1 MLKGNQPA
9 FRAEEISVFC
19 EQISLILS
27 ADIPLYE
34 GVETLESDYAGTA
47 GDAAYRVMYETVKET
62 GSLAAAVEA
71 AGVFPDYMVGMVRVG
86 EEAGQ
91 LEKVMRSLAAHYM
104 REAQVRS
111 SAVSAVRY
119 PLTLICVMMLV
130 IAVLVFEVMPVFEKA
145 FMSLSGGMSSA
156 SSAMMRVGQ
165 MAGLIVFAV
174 MLVLLCVCAVLVL
187 LIWSGKKPQL
197 KERVIGSIKPL
208 KQLNRMVAA
217 QKLASVM
224 AMLLGSGFPME
235 QALEMLE
242 KVYTGEDSKA
252 RMREM
257 ADKVLDGETIA
268 SAVEGTGLF
277 DPLHLRMIR
286 VGFASGQADDALGKV
301 AGLLT
306 QEIDERMARLISLIE
321 PVLVVVL
328 SAMIGAM
335 MLSVMMPLAGVLSA
349 ML

>member
-1 MLKGNQPA
+1 MLKGNQSA

-34 GVETLESDYAGTA
+34 GMETLESDYAGTP
-47 GDAAYRVMYETVKET
+47 GDSAYRVMYDTVKEN

-71 AGVFPDYMVGMVRVG
+71 AGVFPAYMVGMVRVG
-86 EEAGQ
+86 EEAGR
-91 LEKVMRSLAAHYM
+91 LEEVMRNLAGHYM
-104 REAQVRS
+104 RESQIHTG
-111 SAVSAVRY
+111 AVSAVRY
-119 PLTLICVMMLV
+119 PLTLICVMLLV
-130 IAVLVFEVMPVFEKA
+130 IAVLVFQVMPVFEKA
-145 FMSLSGGMSSA
+145 FRSLSGGMSSA
-156 SSAMMRVGQ
+156 ASAMMRVGQ
-165 MAGLIVFAV
+165 AAGLTVFSV
-174 MLVLLCVCAVLVL
+174 MLVLLGVCAVLAL
-187 LIWSGKKPQL
+187 LIGLGKKPQL
-197 KERVIGSIKPL
+197 KAWVMGSVKPL
-208 KQLNRMVAA
+208 KQLNRLVAA
-217 QKLASVM
+217 QKLASSM

-235 QALEMLE
+235 QALELLE
-242 KVYTGEDSKA
+242 KVYTDEDNKA

-257 ADKVLDGETIA
+257 TNRVLDGETIVA
-268 SAVEGTGLF
+268 AIAGTGLL

-286 VGFASGQADDALGKV
+286 VGFASGRADDALGKV

-349 ML
+349 MV